1 MLDLIEPTD
10 TLLTFVIAGI
20 VFVFIILALGVL
32 LKIELT
38 PILASVISN
47 ILERIL
53 DCVNKYLINF
63 INLIVLLII
72 INCLL
77 KLLKRPR

>member
-32 LKIELT
+32 LKIELDT
-38 PILASVISN
+38 HTRFCYIQHFREDIG
-47 ILERIL
+47 
-53 DCVNKYLINF
+53 LI
-63 INLIVLLII
+63 
-72 INCLL
+72 
-77 KLLKRPR
+77 